1 VPERGRLGQDP
12 VAQQVAGPIRDALA
26 DFDHV
31 AMISL
36 S

>member
-1 VPERGRLGQDP
+1 VPERRRLGHDP
-12 VAQQVAGPIRDALA
+12 VARQIAGPIRDALA
-26 DFDHV
+26 DIDHV